1 MIGAGPVGLTLA
13 NYLGVYGIKTLLVE
27 KNLSTVSEPRAV
39 SIDDES
45 MRAMQGIGLAD
56 EVYAETMPD
65 YGSLY
70 HSPSG
75 KPFSFVHPRT
85 REYGYPRRNAF
96 HQWILERQ
104 LRKGLDRFAHV
115 SQWFEHE
122 LVDFDDSEGEVVLSV
137 LSADGKAKTV
147 SVGYLAACDGGRST
161 VRTGLRIEMEGD
173 SYEEPWLIIDLEGT
187 QDSYR
192 HTKVFCDPRRPGIT
206 LPGPG
211 GARRFEFK
219 MFEGEDPEEFASER
233 NVRRLLASHGPDE
246 HAKIRR
252 RTIYTFHA
260 RMATR
265 WKVGRVSL
273 HGDAAHLSPPF
284 AGQGMNS
291 GIRDA
296 VNYAWKLAAV
306 ARGELGES
314 LLETYEQERRDHAW
328 ALIEMAV
335 RMGRVMMPSSIAKAF
350 LVQAGFRAIKLI
362 PPLNDYITQMR
373 YKPKPRFK
381 QGFLVPDGRGEAS
394 IVGRLFPQPNV
405 ELPDRRVVKLDD
417 ALGPGFAL
425 ISMSDRGFGLVPEAA
440 FGSLPMRRIRV
451 TSANADFPHSGD
463 WVRDLDGTIE
473 KALEAYSDCAVLI
486 RPDRYVMAAITSST
500 DLVRLQEL
508 ISWPPGH

>member
-1 MIGAGPVGLTLA
+1 MGLTLA
-13 NYLGVYGIKTLLVE
+13 NYLGVYGIKTLLIE
-27 KNLSTVSEPRAV
+27 KNSSTVSEPRAV

-45 MRAMQGIGLAD
+45 MRAMQGVGLA
-56 EVYAETMPD
+56 EKVFAEAMPD

-85 REYGYPRRNAF
+85 REYGYPRRSGF

-104 LRKGLDRFAHV
+104 LREGLNRFPHV

-122 LVDFDDSEGEVVLSV
+122 LVDFGDLDGEVELTVRSPNRE
-137 LSADGKAKTV
+137 DKTV
-147 SVGYLAACDGGRST
+147 AVSYLAACDGARST
-161 VRTGLRIEMEGD
+161 VRTKLGIDMEGD
-173 SYEEPWLIIDLEGT
+173 SYEEPWLIVDLEGT

-219 MFEGEDPEEFASER
+219 LLAGENPEQFASER
-233 NVRRLLASHGPDE
+233 NVRSLLAAHGPDKN
-246 HAKIRR
+246 AKIRR

-260 RMATR
+260 RMATS
-265 WKVGRVSL
+265 WQVGRVSL

-291 GIRDA
+291 GVRDA
-296 VNYAWKLAAV
+296 VNYGWKLAAV
-306 ARGELGES
+306 VRGELGPN
-314 LLETYEQERRDHAW
+314 LLKTYEQERRAHAW

-335 RMGRVMMPSSIAKAF
+335 RMGRVMMPSSMAKA
-350 LVQAGFRAIKLI
+350 LVVQAGFRAIKLI
-362 PPLNDYITQMR
+362 PTLNDYITQMR
-373 YKPKPRFK
+373 YKPKPRFEA
-381 QGFLVPDGRGEAS
+381 GFLIADGLGERS

-405 ELPDRRVVKLDD
+405 ELADRSVVKLDD

-425 ISMSDRGFGLVPEAA
+425 ISMSDRGLAQIPEDA
-440 FGSLPMRRIRV
+440 FGRAAVHRLRV
-451 TSANADFPHSGD
+451 TPASVNSSDA
-463 WVRDLDGTIE
+463 VRDIDGEIGR
-473 KALEAYSDCAVLI
+473 ALEVYSDSAVLL
-486 RPDRYVMAAITSST
+486 RPDRYVMAAISDAN
-500 DLVRLQEL
+500 DLRRVQQL
-508 ISWPPGH
+508 IGSLA